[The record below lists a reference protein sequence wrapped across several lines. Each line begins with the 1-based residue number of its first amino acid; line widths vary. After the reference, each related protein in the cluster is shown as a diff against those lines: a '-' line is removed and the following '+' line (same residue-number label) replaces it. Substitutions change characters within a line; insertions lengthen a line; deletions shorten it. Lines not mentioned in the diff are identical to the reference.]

1 MFSLETVSV
10 VMVGY
15 LLGSIPFGVLVARRM
30 GVDIYSVGSGNPG
43 ATNVLRSIGKPAGY
57 TVFFLDFLKGV
68 LATVWFKFGLVAF
81 SGDPNLALW
90 GLPAAVLGHTYPLFA
105 KFKGGK
111 GVATAMGGLLGVMPG
126 CLLIGL
132 VSWGVI
138 FVTTRYV
145 AVASIGFGLS
155 LPLCSI
161 IGYWNAEDK
170 SGHFSKV
177 ILSLIIMV
185 WIIWRHRSNLQRLK
199 DGTENR
205 FESKSKD

>member
-1 MFSLETVSV
+1 
-10 VMVGY
+10 MVGY

-90 GLPAAVLGHTYPLFA
+90 GVPAAVLGHTYPLFA

-205 FESKSKD
+205 FERKTKD

>member
-1 MFSLETVSV
+1 
-10 VMVGY
+10 MVGY

-205 FESKSKD
+205 FERKTKD

>member
-1 MFSLETVSV
+1 
-10 VMVGY
+10 MVGY
-15 LLGSIPFGVLVARRM
+15 LLGSIPFGVLVAKRM

-57 TVFFLDFLKGV
+57 TVFLLDFLKGV

-170 SGHFSKV
+170 GGHFSKV
-177 ILSLIIMV
+177 LLSLIIMV

-205 FESKSKD
+205 FERKTKD

>member
-1 MFSLETVSV
+1 
-10 VMVGY
+10 MVGY
-15 LLGSIPFGVLVARRM
+15 LLGSIPFGVLVAKRM

>member
-1 MFSLETVSV
+1 
-10 VMVGY
+10 MVGY

-161 IGYWNAEDK
+161 IGYWNDEDK